1 MAQRVGIA
9 AAVLGDP
16 AVVILDE
23 PVNGL
28 DPYLPTTAGEA
39 ILQTGSAE
47 GSLPPWSGLGVY
59 AAYAAAALGAAAVA
73 VTRRD
78 A

>member
-47 GSLPPWSGLGVY
+47 GSLTPWSGLGVY
-59 AAYAAAALGAAAVA
+59 AAYAAALGAAAVA